1 VSKKKKKGGDEETT
15 PTPPLIPAGTR
26 SFTTA
31 GDEGKGT
38 MFVRDPRT
46 GAVVEMPDEDAK
58 TRVLADGWTVVDEK
72 TGEDVRTD
80 ALLRERSDAL
90 EAGLH
95 GVGKGLTGG
104 LIDFATDDPDA
115 LRAVKGMEEGSPIA
129 SIGGEVVGTLAPFAP
144 ALKGAKLATIPGL
157 ADEAGQLLTTAVA
170 GESPGF
176 LAQAGARALGVG
188 VEGGAQGAL
197 YELRRSHVDD
207 TPLTA
212 EKLAFGFMAG
222 ALPGAVIGGGIGTL
236 EAAGNSL
243 GRRFALRGGLARDE
257 VLRPGVTD
265 ADARLISER
274 DFGGS
279 SPGMLEEFQ
288 AARIG
293 EPSITPDTLALA
305 KDSGPVG
312 QQFRREIGPEGAIL
326 REQAEQATA
335 KAFDDLADQ
344 EAALFTEWSGKIKK
358 EHIER
363 LVGDDLVSAADVDD
377 AVARAADVGNPL
389 RGEAAGG
396 LSSAVESTL
405 KVDDAAT
412 AELKNA
418 LGADDASLL
427 KLVVKSGIEAQDP
440 HVIAAVNRYLKRVPA
455 ALKKMP
461 RNDTR
466 APVPAEPEPFAR
478 VDAMKFEGM
487 RDGSLAQAKE
497 ELARDPSAAERWA
510 SGKHPPTI
518 TIDDAVTEITHRHVT
533 DGRHRILAA
542 QQAGV
547 SSIPV
552 KIRRLD
558 AEGNATESVERLA
571 LGDAKPQ
578 LRPYAQGLAA
588 NDNAAPF
595 ERPGLVRGN
604 DVPPADEQD
613 WAWRRD
619 TLRKLDQYAEDLEYF
634 ETHHR
639 GYTGGKN
646 KQLRDMRGLLA
657 EVRDRVANGKR
668 WQAAR
673 ELDFLKKKLAKPSK
687 PGTHLGVEDTFAG
700 TTRKWY
706 DDLRLHLEDARYWGD
721 GFASMQQQFNSLI
734 HKRLSRSDRFWDVFF
749 SDAGRPDPRNPW
761 TNLKR
766 ADVAKIKSAVGK
778 FNAPEHDL
786 EFQMVKEHVK
796 EARQLNE
803 LMGQYFKTDRIGQGQ
818 LAAWNKAVDSADEAI
833 TRAKYFA
840 MRQEQGKALAGG
852 SVLSGPVG
860 SARALAGYMLGGPAG
875 AIAGMALNSAMNPG
889 AMIHARA
896 VLERTLRAS
905 EGRIARGVTKLL
917 TGKGG
922 KAKLPSI
929 GATAL
934 GSKAVVSLF
943 SETDPEKRAR
953 AYNATLSE
961 LADAVVP
968 GRAEAAMAGLAPVGQ
983 FVPGAQKLAAERYR
997 MAAAAVLQAA
1007 PVRPYLG
1014 PFGDEELA
1022 YPSDEEIQ
1030 AFEDSYRGALDPLG
1044 VLEAAVDGELSAEM
1058 VDAADQAAPEL
1069 MNHIRGVIMQVVA
1082 EEGSKVGYDA
1092 KVQLSVLFKMPLDPT
1107 MAPEYINAVQTMHRA
1122 RFQEGMGPRSRR
1134 TFDETGLNDGYEKD
1148 TMSHADRLEREE
1160 TIR

>member
-1 VSKKKKKGGDEETT
+1 
-15 PTPPLIPAGTR
+15 
-26 SFTTA
+26 
-31 GDEGKGT
+31 
-38 MFVRDPRT
+38 
-46 GAVVEMPDEDAK
+46 
-58 TRVLADGWTVVDEK
+58 
-72 TGEDVRTD
+72 
-80 ALLRERSDAL
+80 
-90 EAGLH
+90 
-95 GVGKGLTGG
+95 
-104 LIDFATDDPDA
+104 
-115 LRAVKGMEEGSPIA
+115 
-129 SIGGEVVGTLAPFAP
+129 
-144 ALKGAKLATIPGL
+144 
-157 ADEAGQLLTTAVA
+157 
-170 GESPGF
+170 
-176 LAQAGARALGVG
+176 
-188 VEGGAQGAL
+188 
-197 YELRRSHVDD
+197 
-207 TPLTA
+207 
-212 EKLAFGFMAG
+212 
-222 ALPGAVIGGGIGTL
+222 
-236 EAAGNSL
+236 
-243 GRRFALRGGLARDE
+243 
-257 VLRPGVTD
+257 
-265 ADARLISER
+265 
-274 DFGGS
+274 
-279 SPGMLEEFQ
+279 
-288 AARIG
+288 
-293 EPSITPDTLALA
+293 
-305 KDSGPVG
+305 
-312 QQFRREIGPEGAIL
+312 
-326 REQAEQATA
+326 
-335 KAFDDLADQ
+335 
-344 EAALFTEWSGKIKK
+344 
-358 EHIER
+358 
-363 LVGDDLVSAADVDD
+363 
-377 AVARAADVGNPL
+377 
-389 RGEAAGG
+389 
-396 LSSAVESTL
+396 
-405 KVDDAAT
+405 
-412 AELKNA
+412 
-418 LGADDASLL
+418 
-427 KLVVKSGIEAQDP
+427 
-440 HVIAAVNRYLKRVPA
+440 
-455 ALKKMP
+455 
-461 RNDTR
+461 
-466 APVPAEPEPFAR
+466 
-478 VDAMKFEGM
+478 
-487 RDGSLAQAKE
+487 
-497 ELARDPSAAERWA
+497 
-510 SGKHPPTI
+510 
-518 TIDDAVTEITHRHVT
+518 
-533 DGRHRILAA
+533 
-542 QQAGV
+542 
-547 SSIPV
+547 
-552 KIRRLD
+552 
-558 AEGNATESVERLA
+558 
-571 LGDAKPQ
+571 
-578 LRPYAQGLAA
+578 
-588 NDNAAPF
+588 
-595 ERPGLVRGN
+595 
-604 DVPPADEQD
+604 
-613 WAWRRD
+613 
-619 TLRKLDQYAEDLEYF
+619 
-634 ETHHR
+634 
-639 GYTGGKN
+639 
-646 KQLRDMRGLLA
+646 
-657 EVRDRVANGKR
+657 
-668 WQAAR
+668 
-673 ELDFLKKKLAKPSK
+673 
-687 PGTHLGVEDTFAG
+687 
-700 TTRKWY
+700 
-706 DDLRLHLEDARYWGD
+706 
-721 GFASMQQQFNSLI
+721 MQQQFNSLI

-1044 VLEAAVDGELSAEM
+1044 VLEAAADGELSAEM